1 MISNYLDFITESKL
15 ELLLEAKIVYTQ
27 QFLDVLDKIDSN
39 IASQILSYKGKDMD
53 VARNYI
59 DINRDKTDSI
69 FFKPQDKID
78 KALYTL
84 RSNGGVYDNLSK
96 VAEKMGIIHSWKEP
110 SDGQTG
116 KVIKKLTLEEVLKIS
131 PNSPGVWSYM
141 YDNNQQLFVFQFE
154 ERGKTYEAIILDNYL
169 VKDVSKVTPT
179 EVNVGRFVRA
189 FLKNL
194 GLEYKDT
201 EIEDFVDKY
210 KKVLELQKNVF
221 QRFKEVKGDEIK
233 KWYLEDNYEKVAGP
247 LGGSCMRHK
256 ECQGYFDIYTENT
269 DKVSMIILMSE
280 EDPTKICG
288 RAILWLDDKRRRFM
302 DRIYTI
308 RNSDILLFK
317 EYCYKNEYYHKSEQ
331 SYDEDCNLVYNG
343 DEVYGEESLVRV
355 SLKKEYYDHYP
366 YMDTMKYYSPDLGI
380 ISNREFPWSEHITYY
395 TLTQTNGSSGQGCD
409 ICDGGGIVD
418 CPECEGERT
427 TNCRVCHGTGESD
440 CSECEGQGEVDC
452 NECSGTGT
460 IELLSG
466 EVECATCS
474 GTGKNECETCD
485 GEKRGECYNCDGR
498 GEESCDIC
506 NGRGEVGCPEC
517 N

>member
-59 DINRDKTDSI
+59 DINREKTDSI

-78 KALYTL
+78 KASYTL

-96 VAEKMGIIHSWKEP
+96 VAEKTGIIHGWKEP
-110 SDGQTG
+110 SNGQIG
-116 KVIKKLTLEEVLKIS
+116 IVIKKLTLEEVIKLS
-131 PNSPGVWSYM
+131 PNSRGVWSYM

-154 ERGKTYEAIILDNYL
+154 ERGNTHEAIIIDNYL
-169 VKDVSKVTPT
+169 VKDVSKITST

-210 KKVLELQKNVF
+210 KKVLELQKNAF

-233 KWYLEDNYEKVAGP
+233 KWYLEDNYEKIGGT
-247 LGGSCMRHK
+247 LGGSCMRHS
-256 ECQGYFDIYTENT
+256 ECQKYFDIYTENT
-269 DKVSMIILMSE
+269 DKVSMIILISE
-280 EDPTKICG
+280 EDTTKICG
-288 RAILWLDDKRRRFM
+288 RAILWLDEKGRRFM

-317 EYCYKNEYYHKSEQ
+317 EYCYKNGYYHKTDQ
-331 SYDEDCNLVYNG
+331 SYEEDDTLIFNG
-343 DEVYGEESLVRV
+343 DEVYGEESVVRV
-355 SLKKEYYDHYP
+355 KLKREYYDYYP

-380 ISNREFPWSEHITYY
+380 ISNSEFTRDDHTTYY
-395 TLTQTNGSSGQGCD
+395 TLRQTDGSNGQGCH
-409 ICDGGGIVD
+409 ICDGSGIVD
-418 CPECEGERT
+418 CPECDGRKT
-427 TNCRVCHGTGESD
+427 IRCR
-440 CSECEGQGEVDC
+440 DC
-452 NECSGTGT
+452 NG
-460 IELLSG
+460 
-466 EVECATCS
+466 
-474 GTGKNECETCD
+474 D
-485 GEKRGECYNCDGR
+485 GENLEGGACVTCQGGGTVR
-498 GEESCDIC
+498 CDIC
-506 NGRGEVGCPEC
+506 DGDGEVGCPEC
-517 N
+517 S

>member
-1 MISNYLDFITESKL
+1 MISNYLDFITENKL

-59 DINRDKTDSI
+59 DINREKTDSI

-78 KALYTL
+78 KSLYTL

-116 KVIKKLTLEEVLKIS
+116 VVIKKLTLEEVLKIS

-141 YDNNQQLFVFQFE
+141 YDNNQQLFIFQFE

-169 VKDVSKVTPT
+169 VKDVSKVTST

-194 GLEYKDT
+194 GLEYKDK

-210 KKVLELQKNVF
+210 KKVLEMEKNAF
-221 QRFKEVKGDEIK
+221 QRFREVKDDEIK
-233 KWYLEDNYEKVAGP
+233 KWYLEDSYEKVAGP
-247 LGGSCMRHK
+247 LGGSCMRHSD
-256 ECQGYFDIYTENT
+256 CQKYFDIYTKNT

-280 EDPTKICG
+280 EEPTKICG
-288 RAILWLDDKRRRFM
+288 RAILWLDDRGRRFM

-317 EYCYKNEYYHKSEQ
+317 EYCYKNGYYHKSEQ

-343 DEVYGEESLVRV
+343 DEVYGQESLVRV
-355 SLKKEYYDHYP
+355 SLKKEYYDYYP

-380 ISNREFPWSEHITYY
+380 ISNRQFPWSDHTTYY
-395 TLTQTNGSSGQGCD
+395 TLTQTNGSNGQNCD
-409 ICDGGGIVD
+409 ICDGSGIVD
-418 CPECEGERT
+418 CPECDGRKVIR
-427 TNCRVCHGTGESD
+427 CR
-440 CSECEGQGEVDC
+440 DC
-452 NECSGTGT
+452 NG
-460 IELLSG
+460 
-466 EVECATCS
+466 
-474 GTGKNECETCD
+474 D
-485 GEKRGECYNCDGR
+485 GENLEDGACGTCQGGGTVR
-498 GEESCDIC
+498 CDIC
-506 NGRGEVGCPEC
+506 DGDGEVGCPEC